1 MEQQSFCNISL
12 SDPFFNSLKE
22 DYPEFSKWYNK
33 KKKDNAK
40 AFIQKNNEGML
51 QAFLYLKQ
59 ELEDITDVCPP
70 MPAANRL
77 KVGTFKIEAHN
88 TKLGEQFVKK

>member
-1 MEQQSFCNISL
+1 MFIFYHLASL
-12 SDPFFNSLKE
+12 SPLKQIKSFLSNILKE

-59 ELEDITDVCPP
+59 ELEDITD
-70 MPAANRL
+70 A
-77 KVGTFKIEAHN
+77 
-88 TKLGEQFVKK
+88 

>member
-40 AFIQKNNEGML
+40 AFIQKNN
-51 QAFLYLKQ
+51 
-59 ELEDITDVCPP
+59 
-70 MPAANRL
+70 
-77 KVGTFKIEAHN
+77 
-88 TKLGEQFVKK
+88 